1 MIIDKIIFNKHLE
14 KGEKVLYAVHKH
26 WIEILGSV
34 LAVAF
39 FGFVIPWT
47 FYLIGFNTAL
57 FFWIAVTWS
66 VIAYLRF
73 MYILID
79 WYADVWLVTDMGII
93 VIEWR
98 GIFSNSSTRI
108 GYEDIEGVAYDIN
121 GFWATMLRYGD
132 LTLKVMSGNNLE
144 LKPAARPNKAELA
157 VIKFQDKY
165 MNDREMQD
173 SGNLKNLLSQM
184 VAHHMRNK

>member
-1 MIIDKIIFNKHLE
+1 MIIDTLIFNKHLE
-14 KGEKVLYAVHKH
+14 KGEKVLYGVHKH

-34 LAVAF
+34 LGIAF

-47 FYLIGFNTAL
+47 FYLIGFNTPL

-66 VIAYLRF
+66 ILAYLRF
-73 MYILID
+73 LYILVD
-79 WYADVWLVTDMGII
+79 WYADVWLVTDMGMI
-93 VIEWR
+93 VIDWR

-121 GFWATMLRYGD
+121 GFWATMLRYGNM
-132 LTLKVMSGNNLE
+132 TLKVMSGNNLE
-144 LKPAARPNKAELA
+144 LNPVARPQKAELA
-157 VIKFQDKY
+157 IIKFQDKF
-165 MNDREMQD
+165 MNDKEMQD
-173 SGNLKNLLSQM
+173 SGNLKTLLSQM